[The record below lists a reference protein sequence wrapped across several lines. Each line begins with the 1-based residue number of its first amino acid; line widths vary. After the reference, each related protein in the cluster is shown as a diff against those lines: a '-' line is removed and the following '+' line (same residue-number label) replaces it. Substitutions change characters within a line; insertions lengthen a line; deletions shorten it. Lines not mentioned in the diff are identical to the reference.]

1 MTTQENRIG
10 IVGCGTIG
18 SHIARRAHERQF
30 ANVDFICDV
39 DLDNAKKVA
48 SKANLFS
55 DLKQVHEH
63 DVDLVVE
70 AANADVMREIAID
83 VLSKRNFMPFTMTA
97 LADDEFRKQIR
108 ETCLTA
114 GTRLFIPHGGILG
127 LDGVFDGR
135 HVIEELTVT
144 TTKHPKNFGLDPTIK
159 GTIYEGPVRGACE
172 KYPRNVNVHAAF
184 ALMGLGFDK
193 TRSVVI
199 ADPETNRNTI
209 DIHVK
214 GEGLE
219 WNLTI
224 VSIPVGLVTGAYTP
238 ESAASS
244 VARVLCA
251 DYDIVLA

>member
-1 MTTQENRIG
+1 MTTKTQQIG

-18 SHIARRAHERQF
+18 SHIAKRTLENNV
-30 ANVDFICDV
+30 ANINFVCDV
-39 DLDNAKKVA
+39 NLDNAQKIAPEA
-48 SKANLFS
+48 STFS
-55 DLKQVHEH
+55 DLSQVSERN
-63 DVDLVVE
+63 VDLVIE

-97 LADDEFRKQIR
+97 LADDEFRHQVKK
-108 ETCLTA
+108 TCKES

-135 HVIEELTVT
+135 KVIEELTVT
-144 TTKHPKNFGLDPTIK
+144 TTKHPKNFSLDPATQ
-159 GTIYEGPVRGACE
+159 GTIYEGPARGACE

-184 ALMGLGFDK
+184 ALMGIGFDK
-193 TRSVVI
+193 TRSIVI

-209 DIHVK
+209 NIQVK
-214 GEGLE
+214 GQGLE

-238 ESAASS
+238 ESAAST
-244 VARVLCA
+244 VGRVLSA
-251 DYDIVLA
+251 DYDIILA